1 MSVVAKA
8 VEEYDRGRAGGG
20 GSRGGDDDRWRVR
33 HGQQRRWIED
43 VEAISASC
51 SYRTMLERAVSIEE
65 TLSVEDPSARQNTN
79 IPSYYNQFAR

>member
-20 GSRGGDDDRWRVR
+20 GSWGGDDDRWRVI

-43 VEAISASC
+43 VEAISASW
-51 SYRTMLERAVSIEE
+51 SYRTMLERGVSIVEA
-65 TLSVEDPSARQNTN
+65 LSGEDPSARQNTS
-79 IPSYYNQFAR
+79 IPSYHNQFAR